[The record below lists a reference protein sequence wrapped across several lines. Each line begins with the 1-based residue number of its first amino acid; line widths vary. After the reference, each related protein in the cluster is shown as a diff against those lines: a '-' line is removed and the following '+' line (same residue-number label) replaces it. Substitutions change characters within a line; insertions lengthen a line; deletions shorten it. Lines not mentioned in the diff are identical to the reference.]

1 MRIMFLS
8 MHAAALKGGYM
19 RAEFKR
25 KEPEVRAKEC
35 VIEKVIRLPEEEY
48 AAFTQR
54 LLSDYDFIEQNREL
68 MGEKD
73 GAWHCLLV
81 TGEGMEEGV
90 LVQSEGASY
99 ARYSSFVPS
108 VSALLTQE
116 NSMVHE
122 EAMEEMEKGVCQ
134 QMA

>member
-1 MRIMFLS
+1 
-8 MHAAALKGGYM
+8 M

-35 VIEKVIRLPEEEY
+35 VIEKVIRLPGEEY
-48 AAFTQR
+48 AAFTQAM
-54 LLSDYDFIEQNREL
+54 LCDYDFITENAGL
-68 MGEKD
+68 MGAWD

-81 TGEGMEEGV
+81 TGEGVEEGV
-90 LVQSEGASY
+90 LVQNEGASY

-116 NSMVHE
+116 NSMVHV

>member
-1 MRIMFLS
+1 
-8 MHAAALKGGYM
+8 M

-25 KEPEVRAKEC
+25 KEPRVKAEEC
-35 VIEKVIRLPEEEY
+35 VIEKVIRLSAGEY
-48 AAFTQR
+48 AAFTQAM
-54 LLSDYDFIEQNREL
+54 LCDYDFITESAGL
-68 MGEKD
+68 MGAWD